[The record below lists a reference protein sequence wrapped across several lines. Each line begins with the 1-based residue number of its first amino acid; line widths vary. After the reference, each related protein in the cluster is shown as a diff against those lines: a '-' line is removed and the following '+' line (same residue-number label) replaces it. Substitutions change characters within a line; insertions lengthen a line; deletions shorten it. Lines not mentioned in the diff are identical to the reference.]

1 MPDAMLNC
9 FQEQIIT
16 LTNKVLLYW
25 GTGKVSQGGLIWW
38 FSLNQRCILTLF
50 CNCRIRRM
58 TFLSKDKKWIS
69 LFCNCHE
76 WKKIVNDK
84 VRGRSNGLTGLI
96 LSVARARTRSG
107 FGSRLGT
114 RLRAGLGP
122 RAAVGLGPGKI
133 NKKEVRVYFDFKEL

>member
-1 MPDAMLNC
+1 
-9 FQEQIIT
+9 
-16 LTNKVLLYW
+16 
-25 GTGKVSQGGLIWW
+25 
-38 FSLNQRCILTLF
+38 
-50 CNCRIRRM
+50 M
-58 TFLSKDKKWIS
+58 TFLSKDKNES
-69 LFCNCHE
+69 LYFVIATNK
-76 WKKIVNDK
+76 KKIGNDK

-133 NKKEVRVYFDFKEL
+133 NKKEV